1 MTYQDYQQLTRKMVF
16 EKFKEEEAER
26 NALATTHSGA
36 SAAGFGAGQDD
47 VSVSA

>member
-1 MTYQDYQQLTRKMVF
+1 MVV

-26 NALATTHSGA
+26 NALEPVASHTSG
-36 SAAGFGAGQDD
+36 QEN